1 MPFIRPIPN
10 AKPRSKVS
18 SGVEAVVQAEKLM
31 QLALMLPSA
40 VAIGWVLGA
49 WGDSR
54 LHQSWMAIAGIV
66 LGAVSGLFYVIRVA
80 ITTERN
86 SRPDGKAENG
96 AGKGS
101 PDLNS

>member
-1 MPFIRPIPN
+1 MPFNRPIPN

-31 QLALMLPSA
+31 QIALMLPST
-40 VAIGWVLGA
+40 VAIGWLIGA

-66 LGAVSGLFYVIRVA
+66 LGGISGLYYVIRIA
-80 ITTERN
+80 IISERN
-86 SRPDGKAENG
+86 SRPGGKAENG
-96 AGKGS
+96 TEKGG
-101 PDLNS
+101 PGLNS

>member
-1 MPFIRPIPN
+1 MPFIRPNPN

-31 QLALMLPSA
+31 QMALMLPSA
-40 VAIGWVLGA
+40 VVIGWVIGA

-66 LGAVSGLFYVIRVA
+66 LGAVSGLTYVIRMAVQA
-80 ITTERN
+80 EKN
-86 SRPDGKAENG
+86 MRPDGKAASGKEN
-96 AGKGS
+96 GS
-101 PDLNS
+101 PDIHP